1 MILVDQLHQS
11 ITEYHFK
18 GIGEKSPFT
27 DMDDFKLALVANG
40 IWICFTK
47 EPDIYNI
54 QEARRL
60 LDQLTD
66 QLIEKKINVPTSAQ

>member
-1 MILVDQLHQS
+1 
-11 ITEYHFK
+11 
-18 GIGEKSPFT
+18 
-27 DMDDFKLALVANG
+27 MDDFKLALVANG